1 MAYEE
6 FLKIPCMKDLINVP
20 DFNGA
25 TPLHKAIR
33 KQNIL
38 LAEALLN
45 MDNIKYNVKDDKGI
59 TARGLLAQLCN
70 DKQQPQWD
78 HMCKSIGFDPN
89 VTTSYFQH
97 KTNLLEVRNTLSVV
111 AALLA
116 TITFT
121 AGFTVPGG
129 FDQNTGEA
137 MLADKAAFLVF
148 LISDTVAM
156 CLSMLVLMF
165 LIWSMVF
172 EPNQSLA
179 LIDRSVGLIRAALY
193 FTLLAFVTGVYIVIL
208 PKSLWAA
215 ILVIVICSLFGIITA
230 SRRLMYEVFI
240 TSVEKLISLAS
251 NKESRDP
258 IPLMEQSS
266 RRELKSR
273 PPIC

>member
-6 FLKIPCMKDLINVP
+6 FLKIPYMKDLINVP

-33 KQNIL
+33 KRNI

-45 MDNIKYNVKDDKGI
+45 MDNIKYNVKDGKGI

-78 HMCKSIGFDPN
+78 LMCKSIGFDPN
-89 VTTSYFQH
+89 ITTSYFQH

-148 LISDTVAM
+148 LISDTLAM

-208 PKSLWAA
+208 PKSSWAA
-215 ILVIVICSLFGIITA
+215 ILG
-230 SRRLMYEVFI
+230 
-240 TSVEKLISLAS
+240 ISLVSHHEENS
-251 NKESRDP
+251 NQEA
-258 IPLMEQSS
+258 PLTSQGNDNLGNG
-266 RRELKSR
+266 RA
-273 PPIC
+273 